1 MATEPQTKFKPRDSR
16 SSPLV
21 WPNGVVPRGKRAA
34 LIAMLQD
41 GEQVLWTGSPDPLST
56 LRTQGM
62 LWLFGVPWL
71 ALALLAFFL
80 GWIPKGWAIPA
91 FLPGLALT
99 VAPLLLAAYAGG
111 TVYAITDRRAI
122 IRHDAFGKDET
133 VSVRFEDMDE
143 KLEILPVR
151 KGVGHLYFAS
161 GISTRLSNADHT
173 GKLAFRE
180 LPDAEDVAAL
190 LERARKGQ

>member
-1 MATEPQTKFKPRDSR
+1 MPTEPQTKFKPR
-16 SSPLV
+16 SPLS

-34 LIAMLQD
+34 LIALLED
-41 GEQVLWTGSPDPLST
+41 GETVLWTGSPDALST
-56 LRTQGM
+56 LRTQGV

-71 ALALLAFFL
+71 VLALMALFL
-80 GWIPKGWAIPA
+80 EWLPKGWAIPV
-91 FLPGLALT
+91 FLPGVAFT

-122 IRHDAFGKDET
+122 IRHDALGKEET

-161 GISTRLSNADHT
+161 DMPTRLSNVDHT
-173 GKLAFRE
+173 DNLAFRE
-180 LPDAEDVAAL
+180 LQDPEDVAAL
-190 LERARKGQ
+190 LERVRKGQ